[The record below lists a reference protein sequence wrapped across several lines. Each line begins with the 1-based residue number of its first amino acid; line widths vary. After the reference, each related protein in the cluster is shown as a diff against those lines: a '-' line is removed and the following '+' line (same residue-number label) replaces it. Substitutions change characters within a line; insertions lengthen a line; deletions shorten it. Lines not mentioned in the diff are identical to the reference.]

1 MKDFQSLRSSVLWS
15 VDFDMLKSSELVENQ
30 LLFFARD
37 SLVMGVMRG
46 IRSSVNILPTES
58 NTGL

>member
-15 VDFDMLKSSELVENQ
+15 FDFDMLKSSELVENQ

-37 SLVMGVMRG
+37 SLVMGVMRV
-46 IRSSVNILPTES
+46 IR
-58 NTGL
+58 